1 MRAVLDTHA
10 WTCCVIEDPRLSDS
24 ARNAIERACA
34 AGTLWLS
41 GFPIWEV
48 AKKV

>member
-1 MRAVLDTHA
+1 MRAVLDTHV
-10 WTCCVIEDPRLSDS
+10 WTCWVTEDPRLSDS
-24 ARNAIERACA
+24 SRNAIERACA